1 MMLLGMGLLALA
13 FLALALVPMA
23 FALFV
28 LWQGDRARRR

>member
-1 MMLLGMGLLALA
+1 MMFLGMGLLALV

-28 LWQGDRARRR
+28 LWQGDSARRK